1 MASKQFEF
9 RVPRVVIAG
18 YDALARLAAE
28 VRSVGGRKGLVVTDP
43 GVAKSGVLEKVT
55 KPLAADGIAF
65 EVFDQVQPEPPIAC
79 AEAALAALKK
89 AGADFVI
96 GVGGGSSMD
105 VSKVIAML
113 AVNGG
118 DARQYFGE
126 GKVPKRGLPTVL
138 IPTTAGTGSEVSP
151 IAMLTDPAEHL
162 KKGIVSW
169 NILADAAVVDPEMSR
184 TTPPRV
190 TAATGM
196 DALTHAIEGMF
207 SVMANPVCDGICLES
222 AHLIVKYLPRAFK
235 NPDDMEAREGMAV
248 ASMMA
253 GMVLGN
259 SSVTIVHALA
269 YPLGARYNVPHGVA
283 NSVMLVSVMEF
294 NKDVCRLA
302 LERLAEAMGAS
313 PSADIAIETVRRLSR
328 EVGMNI
334 PLRELGVTADVLHD
348 MAVDTSKISR
358 LMAKNPKRATVED
371 LEAMY
376 RAVF

>member
-18 YDALARLAAE
+18 YGALARLAPETRAL
-28 VRSVGGRKGLVVTDP
+28 GGRKALVVTDP

-55 KPLAADGIAF
+55 KPLAAEGIAF

-89 AGADFVI
+89 SGADFVI

-105 VSKVIAML
+105 VAKVVAML

-118 DARQYFGE
+118 EARQYFGE

-151 IAMLTDPAEHL
+151 IAMLTDPAERL

-169 NILADAAVVDPEMSR
+169 NILADVAVVDPEMSR

-222 AHLIVKYLPRAFK
+222 AHLIATYLPRAFK

-302 LERLAEAMGAS
+302 LERLAEAMGAN

-334 PLRELGVTADVLHD
+334 PLRELGVTADALHD